1 MNRDPICALCTPPGR
16 AALALIRLSGPGA
29 VRIVRSLA
37 SFLPEKPAP
46 RKAYLGEIKA
56 EGRAVDQAVL
66 TCFPAGKS
74 FTGEETVEISCHG
87 SPVLY
92 HEILKRLVLAGARP
106 ARRGE
111 FSLRAFMNGKIDLP
125 QAEGLQ
131 KLIESRNPRSARTAF
146 YQLKG
151 RFSRELKELETKW
164 LDLLSRLEADI
175 DFPLEGLPSFDPA
188 QAALSLKELRGR
200 VQNILSRY
208 RPFENLQRGL
218 SAGLFG
224 PVNVGKS
231 TLFNR
236 LTGEDKSIVTR
247 EAGATRDIVEGFLPD
262 SPLVLK
268 DTAGFRG
275 LAEHSPLSPP
285 GEKRVGGLG
294 KAASPAVEKRVGG
307 EGETLPSAAPEK
319 FLGEAERI
327 GQQKA
332 RRFFRQA
339 DLRLLVLDGTEPFP
353 PALQTLCKTF
363 QRGLMVWTKK
373 DLCPGVT
380 KKELFSLAEKRF
392 PDFFKKISLRES
404 FFVSSV
410 TGEGLGGLKAKLKS
424 LSEEQES
431 QEVSVSNLRHFKGLK
446 IMDRALG
453 GALSLLRGEGERD
466 LMALELR
473 EGLSALHEIT
483 GKRLDDRVLDRIFKR
498 FCIGK

>member
-16 AALALIRLSGPGA
+16 GALAVIRLSGPGA
-29 VRIVRSLA
+29 GGIVRSLA
-37 SFLPEKPAP
+37 PFLPEKPAP
-46 RKAYLGEIKA
+46 HRVYVGEIKTGDTA
-56 EGRAVDQAVL
+56 IDQAVL
-66 TCFPAGKS
+66 TCFAPGRS

-87 SPVLY
+87 GPVVY
-92 HEILKRLVLAGARP
+92 REILKLLVLAGARP

-111 FSLRAFMNGKIDLP
+111 FSLRAFMNGKMDLT
-125 QAEGLQ
+125 QAEGLHQ
-131 KLIESRNPRSARTAF
+131 LIESRSPLAARTAF

-151 RFSRELKELETKW
+151 RFSRELEGLETKW

-175 DFPLEGLPSFDPA
+175 DFSLEGLPEFESAPA
-188 QAALSLKELRGR
+188 ARCLEELKTQ

-208 RPFENLQRGL
+208 RPFESLQKGW
-218 SAGLFG
+218 AVGLFG

-236 LTGEDKSIVTR
+236 LAEEEKSIVTR

-275 LAEHSPLSPP
+275 SVKAPVPSRPGGKKTPALPEEETAEQTKPPPLS
-285 GEKRVGGLG
+285 
-294 KAASPAVEKRVGG
+294 A
-307 EGETLPSAAPEK
+307 
-319 FLGEAERI
+319 LGEAERI

-332 RRFFRQA
+332 RELFRQA

-353 PALQTLCKTF
+353 PILQALCKTF
-363 QRGLMVWTKK
+363 QRGLVVWTKK
-373 DLCPGVT
+373 DLRPGIT
-380 KKELFSLAEKRF
+380 KKELFSPAREGF
-392 PDFFKKISLRES
+392 PDFFEKISLEET

-424 LSEEQES
+424 LSGDQD
-431 QEVSVSNLRHFKGLK
+431 VLVSNLRHFKGLK
-446 IMDRALG
+446 IMDRALSETLNLLKG
-453 GALSLLRGEGERD
+453 GGERD

-483 GKRLDDRVLDRIFKR
+483 GKRLDDRVLDNIFKQ